1 MKSFLAILIL
11 TAGLGGLAFSATPA
25 LSLGS
30 GSGLPGTTTPLP
42 GQISAAAGVVALQYD
57 VLYEGGRLAA
67 TAVTP
72 GNALLGHT
80 LHLSRLSDRSSRVVV
95 YSLSNLS
102 LQDGILANLYFAIA
116 SNAPVG
122 TVAITLTN
130 GILADA
136 TAKAIPTVSYLPGT
150 LTIRAG
156 PARLGEI
163 TRSVDGLVRF
173 DLVGSSNGEYQ
184 IETSTDLVTWQFL
197 GVGTA
202 TGGVIHWLDS
212 TAKAN
217 PNRFYRAVAKP

>member
-1 MKSFLAILIL
+1 MKSVLAILIL
-11 TAGLGGLAFSATPA
+11 VVSLGSPVFSATPA
-25 LSLGS
+25 VSLGS
-30 GSGLPGTTTPLP
+30 GSGLPGSTTPLP
-42 GQISAAAGVVALQYD
+42 GQISTAAGVVALQYD
-57 VLYEGGRLAA
+57 VLYEGGQLAA

-80 LHLSRLSDRSSRVVV
+80 LHLSRLSDRSSRVVI

-136 TAKAIPTVSYLPGT
+136 TAKAIAPVSYLPGT
-150 LTIRAG
+150 FTIRAG

-173 DLVGSSNGEYQ
+173 DLVGSYNGEYQ
-184 IETSTDLVTWQFL
+184 VETSTDLVNWQVL

-202 TGGVIHWLDS
+202 TGGLLQWLDS

-217 PNRFYRAVAKP
+217 PSRFYRAVAKP